1 MQRDG
6 DRWIFGYGSLM
17 WRPGFAFEEK
27 RIATIHGYHRS
38 LCVYS
43 HVHRGTQDAP
53 GLVLGLDRGGSCQ
66 GVAFR
71 VRAENWDG
79 VIDYLRER
87 EQVTSIYL
95 EILLKA
101 KLADGDD
108 VVAVTYVA
116 DRTHHQ
122 YAGRLERDEL
132 LRLVRQGKGMSG
144 DNPAYVINTYDHLH
158 SIGVHDKTLKW
169 LMENLQKTA

>member
-6 DRWIFGYGSLM
+6 DRWVFGYGSLM

-43 HVHRGTQDAP
+43 HVHRGTQEAP

-71 VRAENWDG
+71 VRDENWNE

-95 EILLKA
+95 EILLK
-101 KLADGDD
+101 
-108 VVAVTYVA
+108 
-116 DRTHHQ
+116 
-122 YAGRLERDEL
+122 
-132 LRLVRQGKGMSG
+132 GMSG
-144 DNPAYVINTYDHLH
+144 DNPAYIINTYDHLR
-158 SIGVHDKTLKW
+158 SIGVADKTLKW
-169 LMENLQKTA
+169 LIESLQQA

>member
-6 DRWIFGYGSLM
+6 DRWVFGYGSLM

-43 HVHRGTQDAP
+43 HVHRGTAEAP

-71 VRAENWDG
+71 VRDENWNE

-101 KLADGDD
+101 KLATAGIINMPAGWSAKTCCGWCARARACRATTRPISSIPTIIC
-108 VVAVTYVA
+108 VASVSTT
-116 DRTHHQ
+116 R
-122 YAGRLERDEL
+122 R
-132 LRLVRQGKGMSG
+132 
-144 DNPAYVINTYDHLH
+144 
-158 SIGVHDKTLKW
+158 
-169 LMENLQKTA
+169 